1 MEKILLL
8 TDSASDLTPEDEA
21 RTGIRVL
28 NLPVS
33 VEGKEYTDR
42 VDLTPDEMYQILNT
56 CKELPTT
63 AHLNMVDFAEA
74 FQKAAEEGYTD
85 IIYMGLNS
93 HGSATYQSALLG
105 KKLFYEHLPQYADV
119 KIHLLDSLSYSY
131 GYGYPLVLAAAV
143 GIRVPPRR
151 NWWTLSRISC
161 ATGSSILP
169 CIPCSLPS
177 GRAGSARRQ
186 ALWGRCSGSSR

>member
-63 AHLNMVDFAEA
+63 AHLTMVR
-74 FQKAAEEGYTD
+74 
-85 IIYMGLNS
+85 
-93 HGSATYQSALLG
+93 
-105 KKLFYEHLPQYADV
+105 LP
-119 KIHLLDSLSYSY
+119 IS
-131 GYGYPLVLAAAV
+131 
-143 GIRVPPRR
+143 RR
-151 NWWTLSRISC
+151 CWARSC
-161 ATGSSILP
+161 SMSI
-169 CIPCSLPS
+169 CPS
-177 GRAGSARRQ
+177 MRM
-186 ALWGRCSGSSR
+186 